1 LNISDS
7 TDRLISS
14 TITDTIKHRRKAM
27 FEYYFVLNNNM
38 SKFIT
43 HIPTGHNK
51 VFYTNGKDNLLM
63 NYWNGISFRINNQNL
78 KMG

>member
-1 LNISDS
+1 
-7 TDRLISS
+7 
-14 TITDTIKHRRKAM
+14 M
-27 FEYYFVLNNNM
+27 FEYSFDANNNM

-43 HIPTGHNK
+43 LTPTGHNK

-63 NYWNGISFRINNQNL
+63 NYWNGISFRINNQKL